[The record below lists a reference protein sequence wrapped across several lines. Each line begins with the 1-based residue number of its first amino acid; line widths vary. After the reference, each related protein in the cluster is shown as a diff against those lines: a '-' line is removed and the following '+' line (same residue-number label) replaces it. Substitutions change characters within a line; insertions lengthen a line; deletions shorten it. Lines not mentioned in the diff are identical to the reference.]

1 MTLPIHLHTMRHL
14 HYNAFTSTTSF
25 RLGGARR
32 CAWSGSQQTVED
44 DARRYVR
51 AIQQHQVTG
60 DFRYIQIFSVQ
71 SLYKIESC

>member
-1 MTLPIHLHTMRHL
+1 MTLPIYLHTMQHL
-14 HYNAFTSTTSF
+14 LYDAFTCTTSF

-44 DARRYVR
+44 DARRYVC

-71 SLYKIESC
+71 SLHKIECC